1 MKMEKKVK
9 VICPMCKGFGNTITN
24 AKNDKHCI
32 CKGHGELWRLPDGRY
47 LAIYGRVPFWY

>member
-1 MKMEKKVK
+1 MEKKVR

-24 AKNDKHCI
+24 AKNDKPCI
-32 CKGHGELWRLPDGRY
+32 CKGHGELWSLPDGRY